1 MIWLVA
7 LLTLTGCDKLED
19 SDVINETLPGTWA
32 FSYKASEQLD
42 FEMSFQC
49 VIFREDGT
57 CSLTYPDGQEN
68 GTYRASNAAI
78 KIDAVVDGEQQTYLW
93 RVLVMSPNRVVAEY
107 THQAQGRDVTLTVTL
122 DKLTDTVSER
132 VGTADDEAAGVGSG
146 QRRHRL
152 VSIGQHLFL
161 VGLDDV
167 LHKGVGSPVVE
178 LLHGAQ
184 RPIDV

>member
-7 LLTLTGCDKLED
+7 LLALTGCDKLED

-78 KIDAVVDGEQQTYLW
+78 KIDAVIDGEQQTYLW

-107 THQAQGRDVTLTVTL
+107 AHQAQGRNVTLTVTL
-122 DKLTDTVSER
+122 EKLTD
-132 VGTADDEAAGVGSG
+132 GVDVE
-146 QRRHRL
+146 HRL
-152 VSIGQHLFL
+152 AGLAL
-161 VGLDDV
+161 VGREVAQHAAREVLD
-167 LHKGVGSPVVE
+167 GVRPRGVHRLQRVKVVVGQ
-178 LLHGAQ
+178 LVDGAHL
-184 RPIDV
+184 

>member
-7 LLTLTGCDKLED
+7 LLTLTACDKLED

-78 KIDAVVDGEQQTYLW
+78 KIDAVIDGEQQTYLW
-93 RVLVMSPNRVVAEY
+93 RVLVMSPDRVVAEY
-107 THQAQGRDVTLTVTL
+107 THQMQGGRDVTLTVTL
-122 DKLTDTVSER
+122 EKLTD
-132 VGTADDEAAGVGSG
+132 GVDVE
-146 QRRHRL
+146 HRL
-152 VSIGQHLFL
+152 TALAL
-161 VGLDDV
+161 VGREVAQHSAREV
-167 LHKGVGSPVVE
+167 LYGVRPRVVHR
-178 LLHGAQ
+178 LQ
-184 RPIDV
+184 RV

>member
-7 LLTLTGCDKLED
+7 LLTLTACDKLED

-78 KIDAVVDGEQQTYLW
+78 KIDAVIDGEQQTYLW
-93 RVLVMSPNRVVAEY
+93 RVLVMSPDRVVAEY
-107 THQAQGRDVTLTVTL
+107 THQMQGGRDVTLTVTL
-122 DKLTDTVSER
+122 EKLTD
-132 VGTADDEAAGVGSG
+132 GVDVE
-146 QRRHRL
+146 HRL
-152 VSIGQHLFL
+152 VALAL
-161 VGLDDV
+161 VGREVAQHSAREV
-167 LHKGVGSPVVE
+167 LYGVRPRVVHR
-178 LLHGAQ
+178 LQ
-184 RPIDV
+184 RV

>member
-7 LLTLTGCDKLED
+7 LLALTACDKLED

-78 KIDAVVDGEQQTYLW
+78 KIDAVIDGEQQTYLW
-93 RVLVMSPNRVVAEY
+93 RVLVMSPDRVVAEY
-107 THQAQGRDVTLTVTL
+107 THQMQGGRDVMLTVTL
-122 DKLTDTVSER
+122 EKLTDR
-132 VGTADDEAAGVGSG
+132 VDVE
-146 QRRHRL
+146 HRL
-152 VSIGQHLFL
+152 TALAL
-161 VGLDDV
+161 VGREVAQHAAREVLD
-167 LHKGVGSPVVE
+167 GVRPRVVHR
-178 LLHGAQ
+178 LQ
-184 RPIDV
+184 RV